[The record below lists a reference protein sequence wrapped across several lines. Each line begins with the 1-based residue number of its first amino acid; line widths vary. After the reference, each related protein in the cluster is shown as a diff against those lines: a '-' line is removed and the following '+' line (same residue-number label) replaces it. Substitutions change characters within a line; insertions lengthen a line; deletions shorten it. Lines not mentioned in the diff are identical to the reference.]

1 MKKELYL
8 AKSDAKK
15 YAEMFAED
23 IKSARVEESLYA
35 VADDATS
42 FDYIDRDMDN
52 ICWSGQLT
60 GFEVI
65 DESEEVIGVFAYWD
79 DEL

>member
-23 IKSARVEESLYA
+23 IKGARVEESLNA
-35 VADDATS
+35 VADDSTS
-42 FDYIDRDMDN
+42 FDYIDRDMGN

-60 GFEVI
+60 GYEVI
-65 DESEEVIGVFAYWD
+65 DEAEEVIGVFAYWNE
-79 DEL
+79 EL